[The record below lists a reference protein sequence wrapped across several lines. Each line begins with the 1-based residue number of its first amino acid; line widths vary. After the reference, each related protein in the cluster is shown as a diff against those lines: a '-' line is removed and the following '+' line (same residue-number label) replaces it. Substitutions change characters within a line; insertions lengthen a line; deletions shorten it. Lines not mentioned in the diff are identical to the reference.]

1 LVLLGLFFGAGFG
14 QFAKAFPLPMLGV
27 ILLFEALAL
36 IWVIRETATSRTDF
50 PIAMLVGLLAVGL
63 PYGYVIGL
71 VVGTA
76 LFYLGGRTRLVSP
89 DAV

>member
-1 LVLLGLFFGAGFG
+1 
-14 QFAKAFPLPMLGV
+14 MLGV

-36 IWVIRETATSRTDF
+36 IWLVRDTAQSRSQF
-50 PIAMLVGLLAVGL
+50 PVAVLVGLRAVGL

-71 VVGTA
+71 IVGTA
-76 LFYLGGRTRLVSP
+76 LVYLGGRTRLISP

>member
-1 LVLLGLFFGAGFG
+1 VFLGGGFEHI
-14 QFAKAFPLPMLGV
+14 AKAFPSPMLGV

-36 IWVIRETATSRTDF
+36 IWLIRDTAHSRTEF
-50 PIAMLVGLLAVGL
+50 PITVLVGLLAVGL

-71 VVGTA
+71 VLGTV
-76 LFYLGGRTRLVSP
+76 LVYLGTRTRLVSP